1 MSLRSRA
8 RCRAAAAFLRSES
21 LVREA
26 WRTRRA
32 VVSAMGNPLLEG
44 RGYWYFET
52 PERRGAGKP
61 QGLPARGS
69 GSLPPFAWSSE
80 TFGSYKAKRGRSVCL
95 HNYSDFLLS
104 ETGFT
109 RGPLS
114 GGPELADQS
123 AYGER
128 GCQLR
133 RGDVA
138 HRT

>member
-1 MSLRSRA
+1 
-8 RCRAAAAFLRSES
+8 
-21 LVREA
+21 
-26 WRTRRA
+26 
-32 VVSAMGNPLLEG
+32 MGNPLLEG

-52 PERRGAGKP
+52 PERRGAAEP

-69 GSLPPFAWSSE
+69 GSRPPFAWSSE

-109 RGPLS
+109 PGPS
-114 GGPELADQS
+114 FGRSELADQGPHGDS
-123 AYGER
+123 GGLLR
-128 GCQLR
+128 G
-133 RGDVA
+133 GDIA